1 MRIPGYALTR
11 IGLALLL
18 GFAAGCGSA
27 PPRAQWLVFVGTDA
41 PVPALGQQL
50 LVELLDSGGT
60 VQSPSSS
67 RFLDASHPAA
77 WPISFGIVPDPAQAA
92 PRIRVRLYRL
102 DQTGSDGLPVGA
114 SLLDATATLPSPSR
128 VTRVG
133 LSLRM
138 ACFGVASDPS
148 AKRTCDPATGALA
161 LEPTLQPGVAPETLP
176 TVGSWP
182 DATTVPCGTAA
193 PDGMT
198 CLAGGAFLLGTQQFF
213 PEGLATEPVPQHL
226 VVLRPFAL
234 DTAEVTV
241 GQVRSLV
248 EAGTVP
254 PPTMRDAA
262 ATGGVRAEE
271 CTYLG
276 SGDGS
281 NDAAP
286 ANCMPWTSAAL
297 VCEVMSK
304 RLPTEAEWEYAAR
317 NLGEQ
322 TPYPWGN
329 DSNVCDHAVVARGVG
344 VFVDPT
350 ECEPT
355 GGTVAPGPVAGGS
368 ALDTTALGIL
378 NLGGNVS
385 EWTADFFAP
394 YSASCW
400 SGGDPLVDPSC
411 QAPSNAHAVRG
422 GSWQS
427 DVNDASSTARQDPA
441 NDDASEA
448 VGFRCALSM

>member
-1 MRIPGYALTR
+1 MRIPRHALTR
-11 IGLALLL
+11 SGLALLL
-18 GFAAGCGSA
+18 GAATGCSGSA

-50 LVELLDSGGT
+50 LVELLDPNGS
-60 VQSPSSS
+60 VQLPSSS
-67 RFLDASHPAA
+67 RFLDASHPTA
-77 WPISFGIVPDPAQAA
+77 WPLSFGIVPDPAETTT
-92 PRIRVRLYRL
+92 RVRVRLYRL
-102 DQTGSDGLPVGA
+102 DQTGSDGLPAGA
-114 SLLDATATLPSPSR
+114 SLLDATATLPSPSG

-138 ACFGVASDPS
+138 ACFGVASDPA

-161 LEPTLQPGVAPETLP
+161 LEPTLQPGVETLP

-182 DATTVPCGTAA
+182 DASPVPCRAAA
-193 PDGMT
+193 PDGMA

-213 PEGLATEPVPQHL
+213 PEGPATEPVPQHL
-226 VVLRPFAL
+226 VVLDRFAL

-248 EAGTVP
+248 QAGGVP
-254 PPTMRDAA
+254 PPTTRDAA
-262 ATGGVRAEE
+262 ATGTVRVEE

-286 ANCMPWTSAAL
+286 ANCIPWSSAAL
-297 VCEVMSK
+297 VCEAMGK

-329 DSNVCDHAVVARGVG
+329 DSNVCGHAVVARGVG

-355 GGTVAPGPVAGGS
+355 AGPVAPGPVAGGS
-368 ALDTTALGIL
+368 ALDTTALGIR

-411 QAPSNAHAVRG
+411 QTPSNAHAVRG

-441 NDDASEA
+441 NDNASEA
-448 VGFRCALSM
+448 IGFRCALSM